1 MVANLNKKLYKS
13 ILILIKVAPFII
25 GLGYFLNAVCSLSET
40 AYVLF
45 GYMIHTSVIS
55 WVLLYT
61 ISFVFQ
67 FCVLHR
73 LPLYYIVINDAIIVI
88 DNYIG
93 IPLTGEGLI
102 RLHTIIAF
110 IFFIFIL
117 YYAYF
122 KYCSPGVRKNK

>member
-25 GLGYFLNAVCSLSET
+25 GLGYFLNAVCLLSET